1 MFDLIDTKY
10 EVSYTSRFKKQL
22 KKKIKQGKDI
32 KKLEFVVSCL
42 ANGEVLEPK
51 YRDHM
56 LIDNKYFSNCR
67 ECHIEPDWL
76 LIYKYMNNGLVLVL
90 FETGSHSEIL
100 DM

>member
-1 MFDLIDTKY
+1 
-10 EVSYTSRFKKQL
+10 
-22 KKKIKQGKDI
+22 
-32 KKLEFVVSCL
+32 
-42 ANGEVLEPK
+42 
-51 YRDHM
+51 M

>member
-10 EVSYTSRFKKQL
+10 EVSYTSRFKKLL